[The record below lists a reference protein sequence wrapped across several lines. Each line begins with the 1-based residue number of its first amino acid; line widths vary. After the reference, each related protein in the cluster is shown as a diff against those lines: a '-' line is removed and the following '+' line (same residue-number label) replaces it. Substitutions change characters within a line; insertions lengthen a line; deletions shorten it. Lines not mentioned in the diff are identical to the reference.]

1 MRDTTV
7 SSDWISVSF
16 NFQALDYDMASYYG
30 FNTGGATVQVRDCAL
45 TFVNQSPN
53 IIGLGKYN
61 DLDNCAVYGGGTFE
75 YGNGV
80 IGGKGY
86 TENYGLGIES
96 GNHSSEPS
104 WGFVEGCNSLT
115 AIKAYNANALEWKIG
130 RLDLINDGTLY
141 GICLK
146 ANVVYE
152 VSFDYKVQKYDTS
165 DTRDLSFRASFGCG
179 KNAFGEH
186 DYENICSYRIEKNDV
201 PTYEWR
207 HMSRDYTQGVDN
219 YIDNIIFR
227 TTADA
232 NFEIDNIVI
241 REKITSYEEQ
251 FASYFFE
258 KITYDCT
265 DEQDDIE
272 DKWALVRALFE
283 SFPEATKINIQHIA
297 ANKEADEGSI
307 ERALYRYDRAVRD
320 CNLFNFIGR
329 ERIS

>member
-1 MRDTTV
+1 MNKKINLVIATTITLGASILVITANSNSSTPGGVANATGYNILYNGDFSKGTTNWTGISSISEDENGKYATLRNGESVNTSYINILPKAEYNFSFKYKIISFTSGNGLTPILSYYSSSNQGVYSDYIFDENSGHFMRDTTV

-96 GNHSSEPS
+96 GNHSSDPS

-186 DYENICSYRIEKNDV
+186 DYENICS
-201 PTYEWR
+201 
-207 HMSRDYTQGVDN
+207 
-219 YIDNIIFR
+219 
-227 TTADA
+227 
-232 NFEIDNIVI
+232 
-241 REKITSYEEQ
+241 
-251 FASYFFE
+251 
-258 KITYDCT
+258 
-265 DEQDDIE
+265 
-272 DKWALVRALFE
+272 
-283 SFPEATKINIQHIA
+283 
-297 ANKEADEGSI
+297 
-307 ERALYRYDRAVRD
+307 
-320 CNLFNFIGR
+320 
-329 ERIS
+329 